1 MNYFCTWSV
10 QNYLYGCGKADFQP
24 EEAEG
29 ATGAAHARANMNLE
43 NLLGEQGWARRFYP
57 AARGQLYFLLDDGW
71 DVPQSADARW
81 FGALIPDAGRFPGG
95 PEAPWE
101 RLSWLNQQVKEA
113 GWRGLGLWV
122 AAQEAPAL
130 FSAAAG
136 DLQAQERYWAE
147 RMCWSERAGVEY
159 WKVDWGAHGQDW
171 EFRARLTRWARQYAP
186 HLTIEHAVCQGPV
199 NDGPDGRLR
208 EEIAGQE
215 AHLLLE
221 ADVLRTYDILQPLSA
236 SQTMER
242 VGALLHAM
250 EGRAPKGRALINC
263 EDECYLA
270 AALGLCA
277 GVMRHPLRG
286 LRCKGD
292 MDPAFPP
299 TADDAKLRM
308 DEVARLARW
317 QSVMPPFG
325 AAEEPVRIDRRVL
338 RDSWRF
344 ARGETWMSDLIGQE
358 LTQAAPARI
367 SRGADLPT
375 VRGRTA
381 VCRRVL
387 PWGLRRH
394 RPVAPHAA
402 PPLCASG
409 GCRMASAARGF
420 RPGRLWLLPLFA
432 HHGTGPLPRLG
443 QRPIGRPLRRAALFP
458 RTAGAIGRTNSR
470 HRPGQ
475 RHPGRRLC
483 AGRTHHHRESPAV
496 RSQVKKRGE
505 ERKKVQKK
513 QA

>member
-147 RMCWSERAGVEY
+147 RMRWSERAGVEY

-221 ADVLRTYDILQPLSA
+221 ADVLRTYDIL
-236 SQTMER
+236 
-242 VGALLHAM
+242 
-250 EGRAPKGRALINC
+250 
-263 EDECYLA
+263 
-270 AALGLCA
+270 
-277 GVMRHPLRG
+277 
-286 LRCKGD
+286 
-292 MDPAFPP
+292 
-299 TADDAKLRM
+299 
-308 DEVARLARW
+308 
-317 QSVMPPFG
+317 
-325 AAEEPVRIDRRVL
+325 
-338 RDSWRF
+338 
-344 ARGETWMSDLIGQE
+344 
-358 LTQAAPARI
+358 
-367 SRGADLPT
+367 
-375 VRGRTA
+375 
-381 VCRRVL
+381 
-387 PWGLRRH
+387 
-394 RPVAPHAA
+394 
-402 PPLCASG
+402 
-409 GCRMASAARGF
+409 
-420 RPGRLWLLPLFA
+420 
-432 HHGTGPLPRLG
+432 
-443 QRPIGRPLRRAALFP
+443 
-458 RTAGAIGRTNSR
+458 
-470 HRPGQ
+470 
-475 RHPGRRLC
+475 
-483 AGRTHHHRESPAV
+483 
-496 RSQVKKRGE
+496 
-505 ERKKVQKK
+505 
-513 QA
+513 

>member
-147 RMCWSERAGVEY
+147 RMRWSERAGVEY

-236 SQTMER
+236 AQTMER

-375 VRGRTA
+375 VRCEDEPPFAAASCHGDCAAIALLPRTQRRRFAPLADVEWHLPRA
-381 VCRRVL
+381 VSALAVFGCYRSLRITGLGPCRAWASDLLGGPSVPL
-387 PWGLRRH
+387 PCSQGTLALSGEQIRAIGLSS
-394 RPVAPHAA
+394 AT
-402 PPLCASG
+402 SG
-409 GCRMASAARGF
+409 DASA
-420 RPGRLWLLPLFA
+420 PG
-432 HHGTGPLPRLG
+432 
-443 QRPIGRPLRRAALFP
+443 
-458 RTAGAIGRTNSR
+458 
-470 HRPGQ
+470 
-475 RHPGRRLC
+475 
-483 AGRTHHHRESPAV
+483 V
-496 RSQVKKRGE
+496 RITIAKGDTP
-505 ERKKVQKK
+505 
-513 QA
+513 

>member
-147 RMCWSERAGVEY
+147 RMRWSERAGVEY

-236 SQTMER
+236 AQTMER

-286 LRCKGD
+286 MRCKGD
-292 MDPAFPP
+292 IDWAFPP

-375 VRGRTA
+375 VRCEGEPPFAAASCHGDCAAIALLPRTQRRRFAPLADVEWHLPRA
-381 VCRRVL
+381 VSALAVFGCYRSLRIAGLGPCRAWASDLLGGPSVAL
-387 PWGLRRH
+387 PCSQGTLALSGEQIRAIGL
-394 RPVAPHAA
+394 
-402 PPLCASG
+402 
-409 GCRMASAARGF
+409 ASAT
-420 RPGRLWLLPLFA
+420 PGDA
-432 HHGTGPLPRLG
+432 S
-443 QRPIGRPLRRAALFP
+443 A
-458 RTAGAIGRTNSR
+458 
-470 HRPGQ
+470 PGV
-475 RHPGRRLC
+475 HI
-483 AGRTHHHRESPAV
+483 TIE
-496 RSQVKKRGE
+496 KGE
-505 ERKKVQKK
+505 TL
-513 QA
+513 